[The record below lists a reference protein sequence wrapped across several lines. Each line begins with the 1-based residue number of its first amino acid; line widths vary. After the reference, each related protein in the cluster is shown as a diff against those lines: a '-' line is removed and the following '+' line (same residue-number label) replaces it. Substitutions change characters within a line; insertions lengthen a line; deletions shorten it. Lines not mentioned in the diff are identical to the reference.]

1 MKEQNK
7 IIWQD
12 VEPACVLRWILR
24 HAALVVLSMLIGAM
38 GVKLGANVL
47 YVPEYSSSVTFAV
60 TSRSGLSTTYS
71 NLSAAN
77 EMSLV
82 FSQIL
87 ESSIMS
93 DRICQELGVAGL
105 PGTLKAETQGQT
117 NMLVVTATS
126 ASPRQ
131 AFRMVQTVKEHY
143 TEFSDLI
150 DRNAVLQI
158 LSDAQVSTVPVNPL
172 NTRKTAMLVS
182 AACGILTMG
191 ILGWMNIAR
200 DTVQNRSGA
209 RHKLDGA
216 VLVSVPHEPRRKK
229 GGALLISNPGVSFFF
244 EETFFRLRSAVESAL
259 ERITAA
265 EGDRGLG
272 TVVLVTSVAPGEG
285 KSTVAANLALALAKK
300 HRNVLL
306 MDADLRNPTQVDLF
320 GEGAVQA
327 GGLGALLQG
336 SEVTLEGV
344 SRAATYSKEENI
356 ALLLNKKRWDNP
368 AELLDSQNMRHLV
381 DLMRRNMDYVII
393 DSPPFAMFAD
403 GLSLADLADASLLV
417 VRQDRAAA
425 PDINDAIDGL
435 NGSRGRFLG
444 LVLNDMRSLP
454 GLSGEGSYGYA
465 YGYGKGYG
473 KKRGYGYYGYG
484 RDDGKQEA
492 R

>member
-87 ESSIMS
+87 ESSLMS

-300 HRNVLL
+300 HRNVLFYIHFL
-306 MDADLRNPTQVDLF
+306 CITLLCLF
-320 GEGAVQA
+320 
-327 GGLGALLQG
+327 
-336 SEVTLEGV
+336 
-344 SRAATYSKEENI
+344 
-356 ALLLNKKRWDNP
+356 
-368 AELLDSQNMRHLV
+368 
-381 DLMRRNMDYVII
+381 
-393 DSPPFAMFAD
+393 
-403 GLSLADLADASLLV
+403 
-417 VRQDRAAA
+417 
-425 PDINDAIDGL
+425 
-435 NGSRGRFLG
+435 
-444 LVLNDMRSLP
+444 
-454 GLSGEGSYGYA
+454 
-465 YGYGKGYG
+465 
-473 KKRGYGYYGYG
+473 
-484 RDDGKQEA
+484 
-492 R
+492 